1 MPKPIP
7 VKNGAK
13 IVLESLVN
21 LYQMKKFLSL
31 IIICCCYA
39 CNNNSINKQ
48 DVLAEKKD
56 TLISH
61 QDTLS
66 NSQNLTYA
74 VRLNDTVNLY
84 LHQWDSTI
92 DLEHHLGKPLRQKTR
107 KLDQNSDTFSGS
119 FIKDAEYD
127 GLKLQLF
134 SPPQNGK
141 AFWIQEIILTN
152 NKYKTVNGITIGDEW
167 KKVKDSYLSLQ
178 KFPGENEN
186 MYYVADAGY
195 EKSIEMEFEN
205 NKLKKLRMYYMMN

>member
-1 MPKPIP
+1 
-7 VKNGAK
+7 
-13 IVLESLVN
+13 
-21 LYQMKKFLSL
+21 MKKFLSFV
-31 IIICCCYA
+31 IIWCCYA

-48 DVLAEKKD
+48 DALEEKKD
-56 TLISH
+56 TLISQ

-74 VRLNDTVNLY
+74 VELNDTVNLY
-84 LHQWDSTI
+84 LQQWDSTI
-92 DLEHHLGKPLRQKTR
+92 DLHRHLGKPLKQKIR
-107 KLDQNSDTFSGS
+107 ELDQNSDSFSGS
-119 FIKDAEYD
+119 FIKDAGYN

-141 AFWIQEIILTN
+141 TFWVQEIILTN
-152 NKYKTVNGITIGDEW
+152 NKYKTTNGITIGDEW
-167 KKVKDSYLSLQ
+167 QKVKDAYPALQ

-186 MYYVADAGY
+186 MYYVSDQGY